1 MSTKLENII
10 AEQLSRNVPGDITA
24 MAAHIR
30 QSFPDN
36 TVVAVLAYGS
46 CLRGVSTDES
56 LIDFYIIT
64 KNFKDVSTSTLSALA
79 CRILPPNV
87 YYAQIMIDGR
97 QLRAK
102 YAVLDIKVFNNWL
115 SAKTANPYF
124 WARFAQPVSL
134 VWSNDPPEIISA
146 IKTAITTSLAN
157 AQPADNPID
166 TWTRLLGETY
176 QTELRAEG
184 PSRAGE
190 IVERNSDWYEAITNA
205 APEQQFTNPNW
216 SVRRIQGKLLSVA
229 RLIKAAF
236 TFTGGADY
244 LAWKISRHS
253 GQQITLTN
261 WQRRHPILASIR
273 LLPKLLKKGAVR

>member
-87 YYAQIMIDGR
+87 YYAQTTIDGR

-134 VWSNDPPEIISA
+134 VWSNDPAVIISA

-157 AQPADNPID
+157 VQPADNPID

-184 PSRAGE
+184 PTRAGE
-190 IVERNSDWYEAITNA
+190 IVERNSDWYEAITKA
-205 APEQQFTNPNW
+205 APKQQFSNPNW
-216 SVRRIQGKLLSVA
+216 AARRIQGKLLSVA